1 MIFIRIPIITT
12 KNQLEGDLSKLL
24 PKMDYVP
31 RVGEQVYVTEELT
44 LEVKSVM
51 YTGHWLNSVDITLE
65 AIAMSDNEIQKL
77 EKRITDKKTPK
88 WTYNLKRTF
97 VDPDRGMW

>member
-1 MIFIRIPIITT
+1 MIILNIPIIPE
-12 KNQLEGDLSKLL
+12 KNQREGYLSKLL

-31 RVGEQVYVTEELT
+31 RIGEQVYVTEELT

-51 YTGHWLNSVDITLE
+51 YSGHWLNSVAITLE